1 MIEEV
6 QPTRD
11 PRVEDPTNLWVVH
24 PSGRALLPH
33 ALRLGISANAVS
45 VIGLVIGAGAAVAY
59 HHWADAGLATLG
71 FLLTIGWLIADGLD
85 GMVARATGSA
95 SPLGRVL
102 DGICDHGVFA
112 CLYTSLALSIGGLG
126 TWVLAFS
133 AAIIHGLQASL
144 YEGERARYHRRL
156 RGEALVAGPSP
167 HKSRAVRFY
176 DLIANSMD
184 RVAAPFERRLAQST
198 NGKAFAA
205 RYAARA
211 VPPMKLLALLS
222 GNVRVISIFIACL
235 AGDPRYFWWFE
246 ITALSAIAISGIL
259 WHRRVER
266 LLINEDASVTRW

>member
-24 PSGRALLPH
+24 PAGRALLPL

-45 VIGLVIGAGAAVAY
+45 VIGFLIGAAAAVCYY
-59 HHWADAGLATLG
+59 HWPDWRLATLG
-71 FLLTIGWLIADGLD
+71 FVLTIGWLIADGLD

-95 SPLGRVL
+95 SPIGRVM

-112 CLYTSLALSIGGLG
+112 CLYISLALSLGGVG
-126 TWVLAFS
+126 TWVLGFA
-133 AAIIHGLQASL
+133 AAIIHGVQSSL

-156 RGEALVAGPSP
+156 RGEALIPGPSP
-167 HKSRAVRFY
+167 HKSLAVRFY
-176 DLIANSMD
+176 DMIANSMD
-184 RVAAPFERRLAQST
+184 QIAAPFERLLAQSG
-198 NGKAFAA
+198 NPRAFAA
-205 RYAARA
+205 RYAVRA

-222 GNVRVISIFIACL
+222 GNARVISIYIACL

-246 ITALSAIAISGIL
+246 IIALSAIAIFGIL

-266 LLINEDASVTRW
+266 LLINEDAPVTR

>member
-24 PSGRALLPH
+24 PTGRALLPH
-33 ALRLGISANAVS
+33 ALRLRMSANAVS
-45 VIGLVIGAGAAVAY
+45 VMGLLIGAGAAVAY
-59 HHWADAGLATLG
+59 YHWPDARLAALG
-71 FLLTIGWLIADGLD
+71 FLLSIGWLVADGLD

-112 CLYTSLALSIGGLG
+112 CIYTSLALSIGGAG

-133 AAIIHGLQASL
+133 AALIHGVQASL

-156 RGEALVAGPSP
+156 RGEAVIPGPSP
-167 HKSRAVRFY
+167 HKSAAVRFY
-176 DLIANSMD
+176 DMIANSMD
-184 RVAAPFERRLAQST
+184 KVSAPFERRLAQSQDP
-198 NGKAFAA
+198 NAFAA
-205 RYAARA
+205 LYAARA

-222 GNVRVISIFIACL
+222 GNVRVITILVACL

-246 ITALSAIAISGIL
+246 IIALSAIAIIGIL

-266 LLINEDASVTRW
+266 LLINEDASVTR

>member
-6 QPTRD
+6 QPARD

-24 PSGRALLPH
+24 RASRALLPH

-45 VIGLVIGAGAAVAY
+45 VIGLLIGAGAAVAY
-59 HHWADAGLATLG
+59 YHWPDWRLATLG
-71 FLLTIGWLIADGLD
+71 FLLSIGWLIADGLD

-112 CLYTSLALSIGGLG
+112 CLYIALALSIGGAG

-133 AAIIHGLQASL
+133 AAMFHGVQASL

-156 RGEALVAGPSP
+156 RGEALVPSPSP
-167 HKSRAVRFY
+167 HKSPAVRFY
-176 DLIANSMD
+176 DMVANSMD
-184 RVAAPFERRLAQST
+184 RVAAPFEQRLAQSRDPR
-198 NGKAFAA
+198 AFAA
-205 RYAARA
+205 LYAARA
-211 VPPMKLLALLS
+211 IPSMKVLALLS
-222 GNVRVISIFIACL
+222 GNVRVMTLYLACL
-235 AGDPRYFWWFE
+235 AGDPRFFWWFE
-246 ITALSAIAISGIL
+246 IIALSAIAFYGIL

-266 LLINEDASVTRW
+266 LLINEDVPAAR

>member
-24 PSGRALLPH
+24 PAGRALLPH

-45 VIGLVIGAGAAVAY
+45 VIGLAIGAGAAVAY
-59 HHWADAGLATLG
+59 HHWPDWRLASLGL
-71 FLLTIGWLIADGLD
+71 LLSVGWLIADGLD

-95 SPLGRVL
+95 SPIGRVL

-112 CLYTSLALSIGGLG
+112 CLYTSLALSIGGAG

-133 AAIIHGLQASL
+133 AAIIHGIQSSL

-156 RGEALVAGPSP
+156 RGEALIAGPSP
-167 HKSRAVRFY
+167 HKSAAVRFY
-176 DLIANSMD
+176 DMIANSMD
-184 RVAAPFERRLAQST
+184 RVAAPFERRLAESPDP
-198 NGKAFAA
+198 KAFAA

-211 VPPMKLLALLS
+211 VPSMKMLALLS
-222 GNVRVISIFIACL
+222 GNVRVMTIYVACL

-246 ITALSAIAISGIL
+246 IMALSAIAIFGIL

-266 LLINEDASVTRW
+266 LIINEDASVTG

>member
-1 MIEEV
+1 MIEKV

-24 PSGRALLPH
+24 PSGRALLPL
-33 ALRLGISANAVS
+33 ALRFGISANLVS
-45 VIGLVIGAGAAVAY
+45 VIGLLIGAGAAVAY
-59 HHWADAGLATLG
+59 HHWPDARLATLG
-71 FLLTIGWLIADGLD
+71 LLLTVGWLIADGLD

-112 CLYTSLALSIGGLG
+112 CLYTSLALSIGGAG

-133 AAIIHGLQASL
+133 AAFIHGLQSSL

-156 RGEALVAGPSP
+156 RGEALSVDPSP
-167 HKSRAVRFY
+167 HRNPAVRFY

-184 RVAAPFERRLAQST
+184 RVAAPFERRLASSRDP
-198 NGKAFAA
+198 KAFGAL
-205 RYAARA
+205 YAARA

-222 GNVRVISIFIACL
+222 GNVRVISIYIACL
-235 AGDPRYFWWFE
+235 AGDPRYYWWFE
-246 ITALSAIAISGIL
+246 IIALSAIAISGIL

-266 LLINEDASVTRW
+266 LLINEDAPSTR

>member
-1 MIEEV
+1 MIEEA

-11 PRVEDPTNLWVVH
+11 PRVEDPTNLLVVH
-24 PSGRALLPH
+24 PTGRALLPH

-45 VIGLVIGAGAAVAY
+45 VIGFLIGAGAAVAY
-59 HHWADAGLATLG
+59 YHWPDWRLATLG
-71 FLLTIGWLIADGLD
+71 FLLSVGWLIADGLD

-112 CLYTSLALSIGGLG
+112 CLYTALAFSIGGIG

-133 AAIIHGLQASL
+133 ASIFHGVQASL

-156 RGEALVAGPSP
+156 RGEALMPGRSP
-167 HKSRAVRFY
+167 HKSAAVRFY
-176 DLIANSMD
+176 DMIANSMD

-198 NGKAFAA
+198 NPKAFAA
-205 RYAARA
+205 LYAGRA

-222 GNVRVISIFIACL
+222 GNVRVMTIFIACL

-246 ITALSAIAISGIL
+246 IIALSAIAISGIL

-266 LLINEDASVTRW
+266 LLINEDASAAR